1 MSDKQNCA
9 HYLQIN
15 HVPGKRNLWVLPGV
29 HSGNVRFL
37 DLLLHKPCSPGTI
50 HQQNVPLIFFF
61 QLKWKIFNYL
71 LNFLSISSHLLT
83 SFTNLRWNTF
93 ISGLSCGWE
102 WKKREAHIYCLRRE
116 IQNLPNLNPPQTKF
130 IKCHWNHP
138 SLSVICRTSHLGRL
152 LCRRF
157 SFFYCWI
164 LPIDQDNRG

>member
-1 MSDKQNCA
+1 MSLGKGTSGFSPVSTVAMFAFLISFSTNPVHQEQ
-9 HYLQIN
+9 YIN
-15 HVPGKRNLWVLPGV
+15 KTFLWY
-29 HSGNVRFL
+29 
-37 DLLLHKPCSPGTI
+37 
-50 HQQNVPLIFFF
+50 FFF
-61 QLKWKIFNYL
+61 SWNEKIFNYL

-130 IKCHWNHP
+130 KKCHWNHP
-138 SLSVICRTSHLGRL
+138 SLYVICRTSHLGRL
-152 LCRRF
+152 LCRWF